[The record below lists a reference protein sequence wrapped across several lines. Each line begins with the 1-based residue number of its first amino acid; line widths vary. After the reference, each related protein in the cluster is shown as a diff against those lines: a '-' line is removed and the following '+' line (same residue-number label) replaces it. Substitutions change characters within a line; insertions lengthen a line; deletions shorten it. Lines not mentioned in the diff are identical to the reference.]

1 MKKKIKKKHRY
12 TKQPTPRDEPR
23 PEPKEPTVDTSKP
36 LWGYSPTGRI
46 IVDDPMMTETPKR
59 AFEQSATR
67 QSLSNFLDPS
77 QVTPKPKTCPRCGGS
92 GVLKAM
98 QMAATGNGHS
108 IRANDKLITCS
119 VCYGAGYI
127 MR

>member
-67 QSLSNFLDPS
+67 QSLSNFSDPS
-77 QVTPKPKTCPRCGGS
+77 QVTTQIYFCPICGGT
-92 GVLKAM
+92 GKRNAM
-98 QMAATGNGHS
+98 QLAITERGNS
-108 IRANDKLITCS
+108 IRVSDTKMKCELCKGSGI
-119 VCYGAGYI
+119 I
-127 MR
+127 K